1 MKKLLVGLVL
11 ALPMAAQAIE
21 INVATTNCPVGISGG
36 TPSDDTAV
44 CNQLQQ
50 DIATEANKNV
60 PEVSIDKYAE
70 GISDSTAFAMKGQG
84 SDYADNFD
92 IFTIKG
98 SLGAAFKGDMDEP
111 EQAEGIGLGAAVT
124 VGVNLNLL
132 PIDKI
137 GGVELKDFDLF
148 FSAMSYSTDQDLED
162 LTIEGD
168 TSSLGM
174 HVRWRFIEGVDIFPG
189 NMLRWGG
196 VQVHTGYQRNSMKI
210 DMTQSLKDQRVET
223 NNGNAT
229 FGDASVKFNID
240 SQTSSIPFEISTS
253 IRALY
258 VFTLYTG
265 FGFDYNISGNTD
277 IDLGA
282 SGTVSGDAGGAAAG
296 YQASINANESGDG
309 SISTTS
315 MRAFLGL
322 QFNIPV
328 VRIYVHANKGLGD
341 DQLGVN
347 TGVKIN
353 W

>member
-1 MKKLLVGLVL
+1 MGLVL
-11 ALPMAAQAIE
+11 TLPMAAQAID
-21 INVATTNCPVGISGG
+21 INVATTNCPVGLGG
-36 TPSDDTAV
+36 AGTSTESAA
-44 CNQLQQ
+44 CTQIRQ
-50 DIATEANKNV
+50 DIEKQVNGDV

-84 SDYADNFD
+84 SDYADDFD

-137 GGVELKDFDLF
+137 GGIELKNFDLF
-148 FSAMSYSTDQDLED
+148 FSAMSYNTDQDLED
-162 LTIEGD
+162 LTLEGD

-174 HVRWRFIEGVDIFPG
+174 HVRWRFIEGVDIIPG

-196 VQVHTGYQRNSMKI
+196 VQIHTGYQRNSMKI
-210 DMTQSLKDQRVET
+210 DMTQSLKDQKVDAGA
-223 NNGNAT
+223 NGSAT
-229 FGDASVKFNID
+229 FGDSSVKFNID

-265 FGFDYNISGNTD
+265 FGFDYNVSGNTD
-277 IDLGA
+277 IDLDA
-282 SGTVSGDAGGAAAG
+282 SGTVTGDSGTASG
-296 YQASINANESGDG
+296 YEASINANESGDG
-309 SISTTS
+309 SISATS

-328 VRIYVHANKGLGD
+328 VRVYVHANKGLGD

-347 TGVKIN
+347 TGVKIT

>member
-1 MKKLLVGLVL
+1 
-11 ALPMAAQAIE
+11 MAASAID
-21 INVATTNCPVGISGG
+21 ITVNTTSCGTLTTGTGG
-36 TPSDDTAV
+36 QCESLE
-44 CNQLQQ
+44 NQ
-50 DIATEANKNV
+50 IRTEVNKDV

-84 SDYADNFD
+84 SDYADDFD

-124 VGVNLNLL
+124 VGVNLNVL
-132 PIDKI
+132 PVDKI

-148 FSAMSYSTDQDLED
+148 FSAMSYNTDQDMDD
-162 LTIEGD
+162 LTLKGD
-168 TSSLGM
+168 LNSLGM
-174 HVRWRFIEGVDIFPG
+174 HVRWRFIDGVDIFPG

-196 VQVHTGYQRNSMKI
+196 VQIHTGYQRSSMKI
-210 DMTQSLKDQRVET
+210 DMIQSLKDQTVDSGSGPT
-223 NNGNAT
+223 AT
-229 FGDASVKFNID
+229 FGDASVNFSID

-265 FGFDYNISGNTD
+265 FGFDYNVSGSTD
-277 IDLGA
+277 IDLDA
-282 SGTVSGDAGGAAAG
+282 SGTVTGDGSTGG

-322 QFNIPV
+322 QFNVPV